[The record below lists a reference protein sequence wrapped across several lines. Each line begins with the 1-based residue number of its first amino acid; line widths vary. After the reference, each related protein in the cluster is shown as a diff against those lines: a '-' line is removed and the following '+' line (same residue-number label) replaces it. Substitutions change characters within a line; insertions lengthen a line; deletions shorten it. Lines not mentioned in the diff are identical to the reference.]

1 MVTMMTECGI
11 GTAVYRPPEHFLVGL
26 QTLHLHLAADK
37 ITLLQ
42 RGKRRRVGAIWPW
55 LLTRSRSCSGGM
67 RVGGWV
73 GGEDEGGC
81 YLSCPGC

>member
-26 QTLHLHLAADK
+26 QTLRLHLAADK

-42 RGKRRRVGAIWPW
+42 RGDAGGW
-55 LLTRSRSCSGGM
+55 LLFGRGG
-67 RVGGWV
+67 
-73 GGEDEGGC
+73 
-81 YLSCPGC
+81 